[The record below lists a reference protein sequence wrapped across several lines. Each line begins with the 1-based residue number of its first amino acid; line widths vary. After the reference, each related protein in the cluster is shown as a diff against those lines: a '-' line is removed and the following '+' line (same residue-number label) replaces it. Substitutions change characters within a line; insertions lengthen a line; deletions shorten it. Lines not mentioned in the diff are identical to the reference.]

1 MKRYIKIKG
10 IGVYVPKRKVDSF
23 EIDRMLG
30 VSEGWTLKKLE

>member
-10 IGVYVPKRKVDSF
+10 IGTYFPKRKVNSF

-30 VSEGWTLKKLE
+30 VPEGWTLKRPG